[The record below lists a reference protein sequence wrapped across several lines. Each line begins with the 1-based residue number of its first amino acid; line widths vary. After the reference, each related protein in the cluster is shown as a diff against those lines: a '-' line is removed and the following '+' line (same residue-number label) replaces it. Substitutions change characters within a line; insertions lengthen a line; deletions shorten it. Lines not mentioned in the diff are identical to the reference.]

1 MRRLMIVAAALMAA
15 TAFAQA
21 PAEVTGSSPTGVQQ
35 PAQGGKYA
43 VPPAAG
49 TQGPAAAPPGAGSVP
64 GATGEAHGEPAA
76 KMPGEG
82 APVIERKG
90 GVATAEPK
98 EGLAETI
105 IGHVA
110 DSHELEADVPL
121 VGSWAWKLPVIRFN
135 LKANACPAD
144 PDTEPSLMQGCLDL
158 SITKHVVMMWGAAI
172 LLLLAFLLGSHV
184 NKEDPVP
191 HGASANMLEVLVL
204 FVRDEIAVP
213 NMGKEHAPRFTSYL
227 LTIFFFI
234 LFMNLFGLL
243 PWMSTPT
250 GNVSVTL
257 GLALCTFVLTE
268 AAGIKAAG
276 IKGYLA
282 HLTGGAPLGLA
293 WLMIPI
299 EILGKFTKPFAL
311 TMRLFANMIAGHIV
325 IFSLL
330 GLIFVLKTAAMA
342 VVSVPFAMFI
352 YFLEI
357 FVAFVQAYVFTI
369 LSAVFIGMSVAMAH
383 HGHDEHEAHEEAAH
397 GHPGEQ
403 LGT

>member
-1 MRRLMIVAAALMAA
+1 
-15 TAFAQA
+15 
-21 PAEVTGSSPTGVQQ
+21 
-35 PAQGGKYA
+35 
-43 VPPAAG
+43 
-49 TQGPAAAPPGAGSVP
+49 
-64 GATGEAHGEPAA
+64 
-76 KMPGEG
+76 
-82 APVIERKG
+82 
-90 GVATAEPK
+90 
-98 EGLAETI
+98 
-105 IGHVA
+105 
-110 DSHELEADVPL
+110 
-121 VGSWAWKLPVIRFN
+121 
-135 LKANACPAD
+135 
-144 PDTEPSLMQGCLDL
+144 
-158 SITKHVVMMWGAAI
+158 MWGAGI
-172 LLLLAFLLGSHV
+172 LLLLAFLLGAHV
-184 NKEDPVP
+184 NKKDPVP
-191 HGASANMLEVLVL
+191 RGAGANLLEMLVL
-204 FVRDEIAVP
+204 FVRNDIAAP
-213 NMGKEHAPRFTSYL
+213 NMGKEAANKYASYL
-227 LTIFFFI
+227 LSVFFFI

-257 GLALCTFVLTE
+257 GLALCTLVLTE
-268 AAGIKAAG
+268 IAGIKSAG
-276 IKGYLA
+276 IGGYLA

-330 GLIFVLKTAAMA
+330 GLIFVLKTAAMS

-369 LSAVFIGMSVAMAH
+369 LSAVFIGMSVAMGH
-383 HGHDEHEAHEEAAH
+383 HGHDAHDEAAH

>member
-1 MRRLMIVAAALMAA
+1 MRRLMIVAAVAVAA
-15 TAFAQA
+15 TAFAQS

-35 PAQGGKYA
+35 PA
-43 VPPAAG
+43 
-49 TQGPAAAPPGAGSVP
+49 
-64 GATGEAHGEPAA
+64 
-76 KMPGEG
+76 
-82 APVIERKG
+82 PVVEREG
-90 GVATAEPK
+90 GVATSEPK

-105 IGHVA
+105 IGHIA
-110 DSHELEADVPL
+110 DSHELEGDVPF
-121 VGSWAWKLPVIRFN
+121 VGSFAWKLPVLRVP

-144 PDTEPSLMQGCLDL
+144 PETEPSLMQGCLDL
-158 SITKHVVMMWGAAI
+158 SITKHVVMMWGAAV
-172 LLLLAFLLGSHV
+172 LLLLAFLFGAHV
-184 NKEDPVP
+184 DKKDPVP
-191 HGASANMLEVLVL
+191 RGASANLLEILVL
-204 FVRDEIAVP
+204 FVRNEIAVP
-213 NMGKEHAPRFTSYL
+213 NMGEETAPRYTSYL
-227 LTIFFFI
+227 LSIFFFI

-268 AAGIKAAG
+268 IGGIRSAG

-330 GLIFVLKTAAMA
+330 GLIFVLKSAFMS

-369 LSAVFIGMSVAMAH
+369 LSAVFIGMAVAMGH